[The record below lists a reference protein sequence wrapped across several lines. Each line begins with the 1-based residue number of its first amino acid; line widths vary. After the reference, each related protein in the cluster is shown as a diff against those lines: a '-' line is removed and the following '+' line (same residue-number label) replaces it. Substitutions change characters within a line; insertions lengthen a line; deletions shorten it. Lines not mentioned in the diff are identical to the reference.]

1 MLTYPDIIVGVF
13 FMTETRINS
22 IRRSSTDLM
31 EAWKK
36 NDFEILNNLL
46 HKDFQFISAEIP
58 GFRYNKMQWLEIA
71 VNKYEVFEYRYEF
84 LNISQSA
91 FLTLQLSRL
100 TMLTSVSF
108 HEKPNRYLVT
118 DVWKEEDNRWKLL
131 LRQPVLLF

>member
-1 MLTYPDIIVGVF
+1 
-13 FMTETRINS
+13 
-22 IRRSSTDLM
+22 
-31 EAWKK
+31 
-36 NDFEILNNLL
+36 
-46 HKDFQFISAEIP
+46 
-58 GFRYNKMQWLEIA
+58 MQWLEIA

-100 TMLTSVSF
+100 TILTSVSF